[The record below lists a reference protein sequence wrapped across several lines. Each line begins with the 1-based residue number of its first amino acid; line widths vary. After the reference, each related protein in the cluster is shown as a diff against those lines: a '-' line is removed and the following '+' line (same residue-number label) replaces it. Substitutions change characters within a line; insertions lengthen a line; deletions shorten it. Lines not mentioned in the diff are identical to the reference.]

1 LRDAVGS
8 DRHSSIATQQ
18 EHPWREE
25 LVGIPIAGTK
35 YLDLLR
41 EWLGKLRA
49 QYRQPNRVLFYDD
62 VVLVYLLAFFN
73 PAVRSLRLIE
83 DFSQIPSVR
92 RRLSVEAVR
101 RSTLSD
107 ANALFDPSHLLPL
120 IAQLRSR
127 VGSLP
132 HTDGDLATLLDK
144 VVAIDGSF
152 FKLAAD
158 VDWAINKSNVHS
170 GSRYVRLNLAYSQKT
185 GLPVGCSVSGDDGQ
199 GEGTVAIGFVESEQ
213 IYLFDSGV
221 VSFDLLA
228 TILERK
234 SDFVCNLREAVNF
247 APSQE
252 LPLDEKDR
260 AAGVTSDHLGV
271 LTGSQCRK
279 PPGQTLRQVRINY
292 VDRHRKNRQ
301 LRILTSLLN
310 VPAHVIAA
318 LYRHRWQIEL
328 FFRWL
333 KVHANFRH
341 LTSYGKNG
349 ITLSFYVAVIAQ
361 LLISLHTNQPLN
373 RYGLM
378 ALGMVAAGN
387 ASVEDI
393 LPILERRHRERA
405 KDKERLAKK
414 KAAKKSET

>member
-1 LRDAVGS
+1 LLQGWLAKLR
-8 DRHSSIATQQ
+8 
-18 EHPWREE
+18 
-25 LVGIPIAGTK
+25 TK
-35 YLDLLR
+35 YPH
-41 EWLGKLRA
+41 
-49 QYRQPNRVLFYDD
+49 PNRVLFYDD

-83 DFSQIPSVR
+83 DFSQIPAVR
-92 RRLSVEAVR
+92 KHFSVEAIC

-107 ANALFDPSHLLPL
+107 ANALFDPSSLLPL

-127 VGSLP
+127 LGSLP

-158 VDWAINKSNVHS
+158 VDWAINKSNEHG

-185 GLPVGCSVSGDDGQ
+185 GLPTGCQISGDDGQ
-199 GEGTVAIGFVESEQ
+199 GEGAVAIGFVESEH

-247 APSQE
+247 ATSQE
-252 LPLDEKDR
+252 LPLNEKDK
-260 AAGVTSDHLGV
+260 AAGVISDRLGV
-271 LTGSQCRK
+271 LSGSPCRK
-279 PPGQTLRQVRINY
+279 PPGQTLREVRVAY
-292 VDRHRKNRQ
+292 TDRHGKPRT
-301 LRILTSLLN
+301 LRLFTSLLD

-341 LTSYGKNG
+341 LTSHSENG
-349 ITLSFYVAVIAQ
+349 VALSFYVAVIAQ
-361 LLISLHTNQPLN
+361 LLISLHTNLPLN
-373 RYGLM
+373 RYGMM
-378 ALGMVAAGN
+378 AFGMVAAG
-387 ASVEDI
+387 VCDVKDI
-393 LPILERRHRERA
+393 LPILEKRHNERLRE
-405 KDKERLAKK
+405 KERLAKK
-414 KAAKKSET
+414 KAAKKSNA